1 VKILQFS
8 QIGSRTGGAAEISY
22 LLKQGLE
29 ENGHFVDM
37 ISPEGTLS
45 DGSTIQLPVYMT
57 MKQRLALDES
67 FKEGLL
73 DKYGFTHLCLRRM
86 IEKYDVL
93 HIHNFTQTGLTLGNI
108 VELSKSIKVVVTGHD
123 MSLLTGRCAH
133 SFSCERFKT
142 GCFECPLPNIEPLTR
157 KDSCKEVW
165 EYKSDTLKEKHKNI
179 TFVAPS
185 KWLES
190 LMRQGITKNQNIR
203 VVDNGVD
210 TNNFKYEF
218 KSIAREKLGLPQG
231 KQILL
236 YVAHGGKQSP
246 WRCNETID
254 KTLEHFK
261 SEGNVLLVSLGNSSK
276 EESETEIK
284 LPYITDKSLLSLYYA
299 ASSAFIF
306 PSKADTSPLVVRE
319 AILSG
324 TPVCSYNV
332 GGIPEL
338 IEPGVTGYLA
348 KPGDIDDF
356 IIGVENVLGYSIGQ
370 DKLRELSEKWSYR
383 RMTGNYLDLYSKM
396 LT

>member
-1 VKILQFS
+1 MKILQFN

-29 ENGHFVDM
+29 EQGHLVDM
-37 ISPEGTLS
+37 VSPEGTLS

-73 DKYGFTHLCLRRM
+73 DRYGFTHLCLRRM
-86 IEKYDVL
+86 AEKYDVL

-133 SFSCERFKT
+133 SFNCERFKT
-142 GCFECPLPNIEPLTR
+142 GCFECPLPNIEPLTK

-165 EYKSDTLKEKHKNI
+165 EYKSDTLKEKYKNT

-190 LMRQGITKNQNIR
+190 LMLQGITRNQNIR
-203 VVDNGVD
+203 VIDNGVD

-284 LPYITDKSLLSLYYA
+284 LPYITDKSQLSLYYA
-299 ASSAFIF
+299 AASAFIF

-348 KPGDIDDF
+348 KPGDIGDF
-356 IIGVENVLGYSIGQ
+356 IIGVENVLGYTISQ
-370 DKLRELSEKWSYR
+370 DKLKELSEKWSYK
-383 RMTGNYLDLYSKM
+383 RMTSDYLELYNNM